1 LLQMIVLNMA
11 FNRKDSFYKQAKREG
26 KRSRAIYKIEEIDQR
41 FRIFKKGQKI
51 LELGAAPGGWME
63 YIAQRVGTSGAVLG
77 LDLLTI
83 ADLKSPPCIT
93 MVADILADDTGARID
108 ALVSPPFA
116 GVVSDLAPNLTGIK
130 ATDQANSI
138 AILESALELGLERL
152 SQGGF
157 FICKVFQ
164 GSELKPFQNRLKKIF
179 AKTTLAKPK
188 ASRKTSTE
196 IYLVA
201 TGYAGKTSPQ

>member
-1 LLQMIVLNMA
+1 MA
-11 FNRKDSFYKQAKREG
+11 FNRKDSYYKQAKREG

-41 FRIFKKGQKI
+41 FRFFKRGQKI

-63 YIAQRVGTSGAVLG
+63 YIARRVGTSGHILG

-83 ADLKSPPCIT
+83 SELPSPPCQT
-93 MVADILADDTGARID
+93 LVADILAPDTGARID
-108 ALVSPPFA
+108 ALVNPPFD

-138 AILESALELGLERL
+138 AMLEAATELGLERL
-152 SQGGF
+152 KKSGF
-157 FICKVFQ
+157 LICKVFQ
-164 GSELKPFQNRLKKIF
+164 GSELKQFQLQMKNRFQKI
-179 AKTTLAKPK
+179 TLAKPK
-188 ASRKTSTE
+188 ASRKTSSE

-201 TGYAGKTSPQ
+201 TGYAGKTSCQ

>member
-1 LLQMIVLNMA
+1 MA
-11 FNRKDSFYKQAKREG
+11 FNRKDSYYKQAKREG

-41 FRIFKKGQKI
+41 FRVFKKGQKI

-63 YIAQRVGTSGAVLG
+63 YIAQRVGPSGMVLG
-77 LDLLTI
+77 LDLLPI
-83 ADLKSPPCIT
+83 AKLKSPPCLTLI
-93 MVADILADDTGARID
+93 ADILAPDTGARID
-108 ALVSPPFA
+108 DLVSPPFA
-116 GVVSDLAPNLTGIK
+116 GIVSDLAPNLTGIK

-138 AILESALELGLERL
+138 AILESALQLGLERL
-152 SQGGF
+152 NQGGF
-157 FICKVFQ
+157 FIGKVFQ
-164 GSELKPFQNRLKKIF
+164 GSELKPFKNRLQALF

-201 TGYAGKTSPQ
+201 TGYAGNTRLQ

>member
-1 LLQMIVLNMA
+1 MA
-11 FNRKDSFYKQAKREG
+11 FNRKDSYYMQAKREG

-63 YIAQRVGTSGAVLG
+63 YIARRIGSSGSVLG
-77 LDLLTI
+77 LDLQTI
-83 ADLKSPPCIT
+83 TNLKSPPCQT
-93 MVADILADDTGARID
+93 LVADILAPDTGARID

-138 AILESALELGLERL
+138 AILEAGLELSLKRL
-152 SQGGF
+152 KVGGF

-164 GSELKPFQNRLKKIF
+164 GSELKQFQLQLKKIF
-179 AKTTLAKPK
+179 SKTTLVKPK

-201 TGYAGKTSPQ
+201 TGYDGSISCQ

>member
-1 LLQMIVLNMA
+1 MA
-11 FNRKDSFYKQAKREG
+11 FNRKDSYYKQAKREG

-41 FRIFKKGQKI
+41 FRLFKKGQKI

-63 YIAQRVGTSGAVLG
+63 HIARRVGTSGAVLG

-83 ADLKSPPCIT
+83 TDLKSPPCQT
-93 MVADILADDTGARID
+93 LVADILAPDTGARID

-138 AILESALELGLERL
+138 AILEAAAKLGLERL
-152 SQGGF
+152 NPGGF

-164 GSELKPFQNRLKKIF
+164 GSELKQFQTQMKKNFQKII
-179 AKTTLAKPK
+179 LAKPK
-188 ASRKTSTE
+188 ASRKTSAE

-201 TGYAGKTSPQ
+201 TGYVGSINCQ

>member
-1 LLQMIVLNMA
+1 M
-11 FNRKDSFYKQAKREG
+11 QAKREG

-63 YIAQRVGTSGAVLG
+63 YIARRIGSSGSVLG
-77 LDLLTI
+77 LDLQTI
-83 ADLKSPPCIT
+83 TNLKSPPCQT
-93 MVADILADDTGARID
+93 LVADILAPDTGARID

-138 AILESALELGLERL
+138 AILEAGLELSLKRLEV
-152 SQGGF
+152 GGF

-164 GSELKPFQNRLKKIF
+164 GSELKQFQLQLKKIF
-179 AKTTLAKPK
+179 SKTTLVKPK

-201 TGYAGKTSPQ
+201 TGYDGSISCQ